1 MELRLCPRR
10 GAVWEDGRVSD
21 LFVLRPEPLGGD
33 PGEVTGAL
41 TGAFVAA
48 REALEAGRPVVVVVA
63 AGDLLGQGD
72 PLDAAVATG
81 LLGMVR
87 TLAIEGAKPGWRI
100 NVVAGPGLAEDGE
113 AEEFGVEAED
123 EAADEEDPVALIV
136 GMLAESELTG
146 QLLQAGGANLGKLP
160 A

>member
-1 MELRLCPRR
+1 
-10 GAVWEDGRVSD
+10 VSD
-21 LFVLRPEPLGGD
+21 LLVLRPEPLGED
-33 PGEVTGAL
+33 PGEVTSAL

-48 REALEAGRPVVVVVA
+48 REALEAQRPVVVVLA

-100 NVVAGPGLAEDGE
+100 NVVAGPGVAAHDGE
-113 AEEFGVEAED
+113 GLAVAPTD
-123 EAADEEDPVALIV
+123 EAADEEDPVALTIAMV
-136 GMLAESELTG
+136 ADSELTG
-146 QLLQAGGANLGKLP
+146 QLLQARGANLGKLP

>member
-1 MELRLCPRR
+1 MN
-10 GAVWEDGRVSD
+10 D
-21 LFVLRPEPLGGD
+21 VLVLWQEPLGDD
-33 PGEVTGAL
+33 PGEVTAAL
-41 TGAFVAA
+41 TEAFVAA
-48 REALEAGRPVVVVVA
+48 RDALEARRRVVVVLA

-100 NVVAGPGLAEDGE
+100 NVVAGPGVAASGGEGLAV
-113 AEEFGVEAED
+113 ASTD
-123 EAADEEDPVALIV
+123 EAADEEDPVALTIAMV
-136 GMLAESELTG
+136 ADSELTG